1 MRISDTTLLGEKEN
15 TPISDATRKVT
26 LKEVEK
32 LEHEL
37 SVARSELRDLK
48 ELIIKLLFDRYGF

>member
-15 TPISDATRKVT
+15 TPISDVTRKVT
-26 LKEVEK
+26 LEEVEK